1 MVNKIPI
8 RPRQRWEVVFKDNNR
23 WQCGIYVP
31 EFTSRDQIVWLEKH
45 DGPELF
51 YLVEG
56 SIVLVLSENGKE
68 IIEVPMEKNTI
79 YIVNEWHNAYRPKG
93 VKGVVLVIE
102 KTDVKT
108 EFLKLK

>member
-1 MVNKIPI
+1 MVTKIPI
-8 RPRQRWEVVFKDNNR
+8 RPKRRWEVVFKDNNR

-31 EFTSRDQIVWLEKH
+31 EFTSREQIAWLEKH

-51 YLVEG
+51 YLVGG
-56 SIVLVLSENGKE
+56 SIVLVLSEDGKE

-93 VKGVVLVIE
+93 VKGAALVIE
-102 KTDVKT
+102 KTDIKT